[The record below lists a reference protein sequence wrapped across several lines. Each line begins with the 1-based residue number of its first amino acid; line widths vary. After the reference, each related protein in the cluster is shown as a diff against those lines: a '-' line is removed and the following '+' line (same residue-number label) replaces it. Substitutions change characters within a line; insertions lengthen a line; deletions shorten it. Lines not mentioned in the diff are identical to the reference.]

1 MPSHVV
7 DMRTIGNSFSTPEM
21 REIWDETNRLQ
32 KQLDVEAALAQAEAA
47 LGIIPQSAAE
57 AITAAARADT
67 LDLDAV
73 AAAGARTMHSLNA
86 TISAL
91 QEAAGSAGEWVHYGV
106 TTQDVVDTGTVLQVR
121 EGLAIIER
129 DTRAVATA
137 LKDLATTHRDT
148 VMVGRT
154 HAVHAL
160 PTTFGFKVAV
170 WLDELLRHLERL
182 DQVRARVLTGNING
196 AVGTYS
202 AFGERGPEVEQ
213 ATLDLLGLASPRIS
227 WQSARDRFSE
237 YAAVLTLI
245 SGTLGK
251 VAGELTNLMR
261 SEIGETE
268 EPFVS
273 GKIGSTTMPHKRNPA
288 LLEGVAALT
297 APMKH
302 AMGLAFDSMNTIHER
317 DAISWRAE
325 WIALPELHL
334 YLSAQLATMSRI
346 LPGLVV
352 HADAMARNLDLQGGL
367 LLSERVMFE
376 LGATLGKQ
384 TAHQVVYDASM
395 TAVDSGRPLLDV
407 LLEEPRL
414 EGRFTAEEISAWLD
428 PRQYLG
434 AAGTTVDRVVAAA
447 VQAGV

>member
-121 EGLAIIER
+121 EGLTIIER

-170 WLDELLRHLERL
+170 
-182 DQVRARVLTGNING
+182 
-196 AVGTYS
+196 
-202 AFGERGPEVEQ
+202 
-213 ATLDLLGLASPRIS
+213 
-227 WQSARDRFSE
+227 
-237 YAAVLTLI
+237 
-245 SGTLGK
+245 
-251 VAGELTNLMR
+251 
-261 SEIGETE
+261 
-268 EPFVS
+268 
-273 GKIGSTTMPHKRNPA
+273 
-288 LLEGVAALT
+288 
-297 APMKH
+297 
-302 AMGLAFDSMNTIHER
+302 
-317 DAISWRAE
+317 
-325 WIALPELHL
+325 
-334 YLSAQLATMSRI
+334 
-346 LPGLVV
+346 
-352 HADAMARNLDLQGGL
+352 
-367 LLSERVMFE
+367 
-376 LGATLGKQ
+376 
-384 TAHQVVYDASM
+384 
-395 TAVDSGRPLLDV
+395 
-407 LLEEPRL
+407 
-414 EGRFTAEEISAWLD
+414 
-428 PRQYLG
+428 
-434 AAGTTVDRVVAAA
+434 
-447 VQAGV
+447 

>member
-21 REIWDETNRLQ
+21 REVWAETNRLQ
-32 KQLDVEAALAQAEAA
+32 KQLDVEAALARAEAA
-47 LGIIPQSAAE
+47 LGIIPQAAAD
-57 AITAAARADT
+57 AITAAARADE

-73 AAAGARTMHSLNA
+73 AEAGARTMHSLNA
-86 TISAL
+86 TIGAL
-91 QEAAGSAGEWVHYGV
+91 QTAAGPAGEWVHYGV
-106 TTQDVVDTGTVLQVR
+106 TTQDIVDTGTVLQVR
-121 EGLAIIER
+121 EGLDIIER
-129 DTRAVATA
+129 DTRAVAAA
-137 LKDLATTHRDT
+137 LKALATTHRDT
-148 VMVGRT
+148 AMVGRT

-170 WLDELLRHLERL
+170 WLDELIRHVERL
-182 DQVRARVLTGNING
+182 TDVRRRVLTGNING

-202 AFGERGPEVEQ
+202 AFGERGPEVER
-213 ATLDLLGLASPRIS
+213 ATLDLLELAAPNIS

-237 YAAVLTLI
+237 YAAVLTLV

-261 SEIGETE
+261 TEIGEVE
-268 EPFVS
+268 EPFVA

-302 AMGLAFDSMNTIHER
+302 AMGLTFDSMNTVHER

-334 YLSAQLATMSRI
+334 YLSAQLATMARI

-352 HADAMARNLDLQGGL
+352 NEDAMARNLDHQGGL

-376 LGATLGKQ
+376 LAATLGKQ

-395 TAVDSGRPLLDV
+395 TAVDSGRQLLDV

-414 EGRFTAEEISAWLD
+414 EGRFSAEEISGWLD

-447 VQAGV
+447 AQAGL